1 MSGDYSRNSFNS
13 LHDFAGVLMQQG
25 HPTLDAD
32 WNEFVAIVE
41 RRIRAGTVDTMGR
54 AVVPKETP
62 NGFQIVPAAGPVLTI
77 GRGRMY
83 VDGLLA
89 ENHGRIAPGNPPIF
103 DRSRLDA
110 NGIAVGVL
118 DESISRE
125 PGDFVD
131 YLAQPYL
138 PGPPALPATAGP
150 HLAYIDVWKREVTP
164 LKDPHL
170 LEPALGGIDTATR
183 MQTVWQVRL
192 LADVGADATCGSD
205 LAAWDALIRPSA
217 ARLTTATIEFED
229 PDEPCLI
236 PPGGGYRGLENQL
249 YRVELHRGGT
259 LANARFKW
267 SRDNASVGATIEA
280 ITGGDRLQVRRIGRD
295 SMLRFNTGDW
305 VEVTDDRRE
314 FAGLAGDLRRVEVDE
329 DANELRLDAPLS
341 ADLIPGAGET
351 TASRHSRVI
360 RWDQHGEVRLADGT
374 LWVDLDAAGSDG
386 LIPVPPAGQAVVLE
400 AGITVTFTLEP
411 AGGLARP
418 LDHWCFAAR
427 TAGGRIEILEAAPP
441 LGVHHHYGRLA
452 MVTFPGTAV
461 DCRTFWPPDFGDDC
475 SCSVCVS
482 AEQHNDA
489 TLTIQQAI
497 AQLPEA
503 GGTVCLGPGVFFL
516 GNRPV
521 EIVARRSVRLMGH
534 GPGSMLTYAGDGGAV
549 RVIDSEQV
557 EIHDLGVFI
566 STDPSP
572 NAVEAPAGF
581 LARNCEQ
588 FGLQRSMAIMLPRVG
603 ARGFGLAIDGT
614 HSGLNVADNL
624 LFAPTAIGALADPE
638 REEGLRYCAL
648 HDALIQGNTL
658 AGFRGVA
665 LEGMVVHLAVTRI
678 VLNAI
683 AATEAGIQV
692 TGISEFRVGA
702 GGITGPTLERN
713 ESWGAGSVAVESNT
727 ILLAAAASG
736 VVSGVPLHMSGN
748 EITTYRQEGEE
759 GGEGGPT
766 ASCIRLV
773 EGFVPRLRP
782 DTHII
787 GNRMGRVSGAG
798 ISIEAAQAELI
809 IKQNLIRDCAGGGV
823 VTSQEGRIALL
834 AFDNNIVERVGDGT
848 RKGPAIGVSFA
859 AVVEGKILGN
869 TIMGVGQRNEAAPY
883 VAGLQL
889 RGAIQLDISH
899 NSIAD
904 IGPDRGPEEL
914 FAIRLHGPIVVADI
928 SSNRLM
934 GSTASTPDD
943 VASWSGL
950 ALDAGLSLGE
960 KVAGGASGLAAYPAH
975 VEAGGEF
982 LVVSPLGLT
991 SLGRP
996 REAMIRIDGNL
1007 IADARARS
1015 RLPIVLVRA
1024 KGTGAGC
1031 TFTTNQCR
1039 RLAADGVPPVFIEAQ
1054 RLVVANN
1061 LVRRE
1066 SDAEA
1071 MVLKCGVF
1079 GKPTATVMGNVT
1091 YGNIELNSAGL
1102 AAPWQALNVL
1112 G

>member
-1 MSGDYSRNSFNS
+1 MSGDYSRKSFNS

-32 WNEFVAIVE
+32 WNEFVAILE
-41 RRIRAGTVDTMGR
+41 RRIRAGTVDTIGR

-62 NGFQIVPAAGPVLTI
+62 AGFQIVPAAGPALTI

-89 ENHGRIAPGNPPIF
+89 ENHGRIGPGNLPVF

-110 NGIAVGVL
+110 NGVAVGVL
-118 DESISRE
+118 DEAISRE
-125 PGDFVD
+125 PGDFID

-138 PGPPALPATAGP
+138 PGAPALPATAGP
-150 HLAYIDVWKREVTP
+150 HLAYIDVWNREVTP
-164 LKDPHL
+164 LKDPDL

-183 MQTVWQVRL
+183 MQTAWQVRL

-249 YRVELHRGGT
+249 YRVELHVGGT

-295 SMLRFNTGDW
+295 SVLRFRTGDW

-314 FAGLAGDLRRVEVDE
+314 FAGLSGDLRRVEVDE

-374 LWVDLDAAGSDG
+374 LWAELDAAGSDG

-427 TAGGRIEILEAAPP
+427 TAGAQIEILEAAPP

-452 MVTFPGTAV
+452 MVTFPTTVV

-475 SCSVCVS
+475 ACTLCVS
-482 AEQHNDA
+482 AEQHNA
-489 TLTIQQAI
+489 GTLTIQQAI
-497 AQLPEA
+497 GQLPEA
-503 GGTVCLGPGVFFL
+503 GGTVCLGSGIFLL
-516 GNRPV
+516 GNQPV
-521 EIVARRSVRLMGH
+521 EIVERNSVRLMGQ
-534 GPGSMLTYAGDGGAV
+534 GPGSLLTYAGTGGAV

-566 STDPSP
+566 STEASP
-572 NAVEAPAGF
+572 NAMEAPAGF

-588 FGLQRSMAIMLPRVG
+588 FGLQRTMAIMLPRAR

-648 HDALIQGNTL
+648 YDALIQGNTL

-665 LEGMVVHLAVTRI
+665 LDGMVLHLAVTRI

-692 TGISEFRVGA
+692 TGIPELRSGT
-702 GGITGPTLERN
+702 GGITGATLARN
-713 ESWGAGSVAVESNT
+713 DSWGAGSVAVESNT
-727 ILLAAAASG
+727 ILLAAGASG
-736 VVSGVPLHMSGN
+736 VVSGVSLHLSDN
-748 EITTYRQEGEE
+748 EITTYGQSEE
-759 GGEGGPT
+759 GGAGDPT

-782 DTHII
+782 DTYIV
-787 GNRMGRVSGAG
+787 GNRIGRVSGAG
-798 ISIEAAQAELI
+798 ISIEAGQAELI
-809 IKQNLIRDCAGGGV
+809 IKQNLIRDCAAGGV
-823 VTSQEGRIALL
+823 VTSQEGRIASL
-834 AFDNNIVERVGDGT
+834 AFDNNIVERVGEGG
-848 RKGPAIGVSFA
+848 REGPAIGVSFA
-859 AVVEGKILGN
+859 AVVEGRIIGN
-869 TIMGVGQRNEAAPY
+869 TIIGVGQRNEAAPY

-889 RGAIQLDISH
+889 RGAILLDISH
-899 NSIAD
+899 NSIAE
-904 IGPDRGPEEL
+904 IGPDRGPKQL
-914 FAIRLHGPIVVADI
+914 FAIRLHGPIVIADI
-928 SSNRLM
+928 SSNRLI
-934 GSTASTPDD
+934 GSAVSTPDD

-950 ALDAGLSLGE
+950 ALDAGLS
-960 KVAGGASGLAAYPAH
+960 AGGQPTGALSGLAAYPAY

-982 LVVSPLGLT
+982 LAVSPRGLT

-996 REAMIRIDGNL
+996 REAQIRIDGNL
-1007 IADARARS
+1007 ITDARARS
-1015 RLPIVLVRA
+1015 QLPIVLVRA
-1024 KGTGAGC
+1024 TGAGAGC

-1039 RLAADGVPPVFIEAQ
+1039 RLAADGVIPVFIEAQ

-1066 SDAEA
+1066 SDAQA

-1079 GKPTATVMGNVT
+1079 GKPTATVVGNIT
-1091 YGNIELNSAGL
+1091 FGNIELNSAGL